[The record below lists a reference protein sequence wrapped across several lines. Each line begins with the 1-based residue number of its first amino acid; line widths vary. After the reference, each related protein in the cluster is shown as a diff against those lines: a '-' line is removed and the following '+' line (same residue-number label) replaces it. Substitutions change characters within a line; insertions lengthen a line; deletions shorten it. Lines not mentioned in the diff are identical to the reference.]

1 MLSAKLGHGGERE
14 RERERESCALN
25 SGLLKYAG
33 AGEHISGATPA
44 PGGQSGRERGM
55 RGEACDLRSG
65 EVRES

>member
-1 MLSAKLGHGGERE
+1 MLSAKLGHEEERE
-14 RERERESCALN
+14 RELCSN

-55 RGEACDLRSG
+55 RGEACDLRS
-65 EVRES
+65 

>member
-1 MLSAKLGHGGERE
+1 MLSPKLGHGERE
-14 RERERESCALN
+14 RAVLCN

-33 AGEHISGATPA
+33 AGEHISGAAPA
-44 PGGQSGRERGM
+44 PRGQSGRERGM